1 MGNLSG
7 SSSDFSRDLSGFT
20 TLIKNG
26 GSLKLYD
33 GVVNV
38 NTDLLVK
45 AMNADDIGIETIKKK
60 LLRMKE
66 KNPQFL
72 EEIKRIYGLELD
84 SFAVALGNAKLFKE
98 TFLLP
103 NYKPNKILNDLNKE
117 LSELQELKDFGDNM
131 SEEEYKESINKL
143 NERKKKLS
151 ESKFELILTE
161 CRAASDTNFLFK
173 SIINK
178 IYDFGVLHS
187 AISLDGTIIEWGR
200 GPCGQD
206 LVCPNLDIISFLFSF
221 EIKAKEDDNFFAI
234 IWQKLKDAA
243 SFVLNFFSG
252 GAYGRW
258 SLGKANDSKL
268 DKIAEVCVMYN
279 KHKYYNP
286 VTNNCQHFVKMI
298 LKKIDSDFSF
308 DGEFGKIIKDLET
321 KGKAEFSFKGK
332 IFNTRKELDNYVK
345 SINFSSLSK
354 NDKKLLMCYKNTFDI
369 YLRSQKDEKDKEKF
383 KSTKEDEYFWRDLI
397 MKEKEILSK

>member
-45 AMNADDIGIETIKKK
+45 GMNADDPGIETIKKK
-60 LLRMKE
+60 LLKMKE
-66 KNPQFL
+66 KNPQLL

-84 SFAVALGNAKLFKE
+84 SFAVVLGNAKLFKE

-143 NERKKKLS
+143 NERKKRLS

-161 CRAASDTNFLFK
+161 CIASDTNFLFK

-206 LVCPNLDIISFLFSF
+206 LVYPNTDIISFLFSF

-234 IWQKLKDAA
+234 IWKKLKDAS
-243 SFVLNFFSG
+243 SFVLDFFSG

-279 KHKYYNP
+279 KHKYYNAA
-286 VTNNCQHFVKMI
+286 TNNCQHFVKMI

-332 IFNTRKELDNYVK
+332 IFNTRKELDDYVK
-345 SINFSSLSK
+345 SIDFSSLSK

-383 KSTKEDEYFWRDLI
+383 KSTKEDEEFWRDLI

>member
-1 MGNLSG
+1 MGNLS
-7 SSSDFSRDLSGFT
+7 DYSRDLSGFIT
-20 TLIKNG
+20 PIKNH

-45 AMNADDIGIETIKKK
+45 GMNADDPGIETIKKK
-60 LLRMKE
+60 LLKMKE
-66 KNPQFL
+66 KNPQLL

-84 SFAVALGNAKLFKE
+84 SFAVVLGNAKLFKE

-103 NYKPNKILNDLNKE
+103 NYKPNKILNE
-117 LSELQELKDFGDNM
+117 
-131 SEEEYKESINKL
+131 INKL
-143 NERKKKLS
+143 NERKKRLS

-161 CRAASDTNFLFK
+161 CIASDTNFLFK

-206 LVCPNLDIISFLFSF
+206 LVYPNTDIISFLFSF
-221 EIKAKEDDNFFAI
+221 EIKAKEDDNFFAF
-234 IWQKLKDAA
+234 IWKKLKDAS
-243 SFVLNFFSG
+243 SFVLDFFSG

-279 KHKYYNP
+279 KHKYYNAA
-286 VTNNCQHFVKMI
+286 TNNCQHFVKMI

-345 SINFSSLSK
+345 SIDFSSLSK

-383 KSTKEDEYFWRDLI
+383 KSTKEDEEFWRDLI

>member
-20 TLIKNG
+20 TPIKNG

-45 AMNADDIGIETIKKK
+45 GMNADDPGIETIKKK
-60 LLRMKE
+60 LLKMKE

-103 NYKPNKILNDLNKE
+103 NYKPNKILNDINKE

-131 SEEEYKESINKL
+131 SEEEYEESINKL

-161 CRAASDTNFLFK
+161 CDASDTNFLFK

-234 IWQKLKDAA
+234 IWKKLKDAA

-286 VTNNCQHFVKMI
+286 ATNNCQHFVKMI